1 MENYYLAY
9 DSMDK
14 KLEKLIPDFLEK
26 PNIYIDAGAHDGLDE
41 SNTFFL
47 EKKYNWRG
55 LLIEPIPKIFQ
66 KCKENRSYLNFFENY
81 ALVDKNYSKKKVEIN
96 YCNKMSVLNLLHKNF
111 DLPYAPEEHVKEGN
125 KFLQPG
131 DELKNKTLYINAIP
145 LQKLL
150 DKYNLS
156 EIGLFS
162 LDVEGFEL
170 FVLDGVDFQ
179 KTTIHYILIESWKE
193 ENIIPYF
200 KSIGFKSYEKLNFH
214 NLLFSLKTDLS
225 QQI

>member
-111 DLPYAPEEHVKEGN
+111 DLPHAPEEHVKKGN
-125 KFLQPG
+125 QFLQPC

-170 FVLDGVDFQ
+170 FVLDGIDFK
-179 KTTIHYILIESWKE
+179 KTTIHYILIESWKKE
-193 ENIIPYF
+193 KIIPYL
-200 KSIGFKSYEKLNFH
+200 KSIGFKSYEKLNFL
-214 NLLFSLKTDLS
+214 NFLFSLKTDLS

>member
-1 MENYYLAY
+1 MENYYKAY

-14 KLEKLIPDFLEK
+14 KLEQLIPDFLKK

-66 KCKENRSYLNFFENY
+66 KCKENRSYLNFFENF
-81 ALVDKNYSKKKVEIN
+81 ALVDKNYSKKKVEIH
-96 YCNKMSVLNLLHKNF
+96 YCNKMSVLNLEKNF
-111 DLPYAPEEHVKEGN
+111 DLPHTPDQHVKKGN
-125 KFLQPG
+125 QFLIPN

-156 EIGLFS
+156 EIGFFS

-179 KTTIHYILIESWKE
+179 KTTIHYILIESWKK
-193 ENIIPYF
+193 ENLIPYF
-200 KSIGFKSYEKLNFH
+200 KSIGYKSYEELNFL
-214 NLLFSLKTDLS
+214 NFLFSLKTDLS